1 MISRRE
7 FLRGGAVAGIATTL
21 PAGAVIAASQTRPT
35 VAFDAICD
43 TRYEEGDQ
51 FLRAVSSQAYRVHG
65 LDNDPGSVMP
75 AITAAV
81 AEGRAI
87 TGLTTDAALLL
98 AEQLASA
105 EGYALTY
112 KGVHKHLS
120 TDQIEHRLTLG
131 QRWQESIKP
140 ALLEAD
146 SAWPEVIAKLM
157 ITVTPDTEALVEK
170 RLTASASRHP
180 ESPGHL
186 VSWIL
191 QPV

>member
-21 PAGAVIAASQTRPT
+21 PAGAVIAASQARPT
-35 VAFDAICD
+35 VTFDAICD
-43 TRYEEGDQ
+43 TRYQEGDQ
-51 FLRAVSSQAYRVHG
+51 FLRTVSDQAYRVHG
-65 LDNDPGSVMP
+65 LGSDPGSVMP
-75 AITAAV
+75 AINAAV

-98 AEQLASA
+98 AEQLATA

-120 TDQIEHRLTLG
+120 PDQIEHQLTLA
-131 QRWQESIKP
+131 QPWQESIKT
-140 ALLEAD
+140 ALLDAD
-146 SAWPEVIAKLM
+146 DAWPGVIAKLM
-157 ITVTPDTEALVEK
+157 ITVTPDTQGLMEQ
-170 RLTASASRHP
+170 RLTAPARRHP